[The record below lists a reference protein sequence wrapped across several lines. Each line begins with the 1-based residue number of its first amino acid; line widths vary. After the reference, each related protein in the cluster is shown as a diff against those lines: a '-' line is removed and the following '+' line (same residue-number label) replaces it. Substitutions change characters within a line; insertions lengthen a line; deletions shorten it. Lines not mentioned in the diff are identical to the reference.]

1 LNNTADPAG
10 DVAALQR
17 RSVLLLAVSA
27 AFVLAH
33 AFVPLEQFIHRGD
46 DAFYYFKVALN
57 FPATGFWSFDTI
69 HPTNGV
75 QPLWAMLLTAVATV
89 LSWVGVSDPDLVA
102 RIFVL
107 ITAGFHVGSCW
118 LLYRLLATFVSP
130 GTGIAAAAAFLLP
143 MGIVWARVW
152 GMENSLYAFVLLGA
166 ITYFHTVF
174 LRQPAVRTAVMLG
187 LLLGLTGLS
196 RLNAGV
202 LIPCLLAYWLFF
214 CRGHATFGER
224 FRLSVVAGAAAS
236 VVIVPY
242 LVWNLAATGHLLPIS
257 GAVKTIITD
266 RFLDTFGLESRF
278 SLAFVKRVYWEFLTN
293 IEWFITSR
301 AVDGLSIVGARAWF
315 SGNDAVPVRTLAL
328 LVAAVLAVPFLAGA
342 PGAWLR
348 HLAQRGRGLAPFWY
362 VAVFGVVNAKI
373 SVLLYPTQLRYAM
386 IRWWLVEN
394 EIVIVAIAATLVMA
408 AVSFLS
414 ARPGLV
420 RVRAT
425 IGTVALAA
433 LVAFSAQKTVRHY
446 WSDTTTF
453 YDWNRSWN
461 DESLKATRWL
471 AENVDSTAI
480 VGSWNAGVLGHYAK
494 QRVVN
499 LDGLIN
505 NFELIPYLRE
515 GRISDYIRA
524 QGIQYLSDMESMLP
538 ATRAD
543 SGLKLTVV
551 YSSPSPL
558 MHQNYR
564 IYRVDE

>member
-1 LNNTADPAG
+1 
-10 DVAALQR
+10 
-17 RSVLLLAVSA
+17 
-27 AFVLAH
+27 
-33 AFVPLEQFIHRGD
+33 
-46 DAFYYFKVALN
+46 
-57 FPATGFWSFDTI
+57 
-69 HPTNGV
+69 
-75 QPLWAMLLTAVATV
+75 
-89 LSWVGVSDPDLVA
+89 
-102 RIFVL
+102 
-107 ITAGFHVGSCW
+107 
-118 LLYRLLATFVSP
+118 
-130 GTGIAAAAAFLLP
+130 
-143 MGIVWARVW
+143 
-152 GMENSLYAFVLLGA
+152 
-166 ITYFHTVF
+166 
-174 LRQPAVRTAVMLG
+174 
-187 LLLGLTGLS
+187 
-196 RLNAGV
+196 
-202 LIPCLLAYWLFF
+202 
-214 CRGHATFGER
+214 
-224 FRLSVVAGAAAS
+224 
-236 VVIVPY
+236 
-242 LVWNLAATGHLLPIS
+242 
-257 GAVKTIITD
+257 
-266 RFLDTFGLESRF
+266 
-278 SLAFVKRVYWEFLTN
+278 
-293 IEWFITSR
+293 
-301 AVDGLSIVGARAWF
+301 VGARAWF